1 MPGGIPCSEGQTVE
15 IIVEAVP
22 DSLAPP
28 PPAAADN
35 EENSAE
41 ASGPTSWLAVM
52 LAAVASLAVWTSD
65 RDAAELYDIRSA
77 LGAQ

>member
-1 MPGGIPCSEGQTVE
+1 ME

-22 DSLAPP
+22 DSPAPP
-28 PPAAADN
+28 PPQPPPDN

-52 LAAVASLAVWTSD
+52 LAAVAPLAVWTSD

>member
-1 MPGGIPCSEGQTVE
+1 MGSHCLEGQKVE

-22 DSLAPP
+22 DSPAAPP
-28 PPAAADN
+28 PKPPPDN

-65 RDAAELYDIRSA
+65 CDDAELNDVRSA

>member
-1 MPGGIPCSEGQTVE
+1 ME

-22 DSLAPP
+22 GRPAPP
-28 PPAAADN
+28 PPQPPPDN